1 MSDKFSKLQARKRQK
16 ESSSSGSKSEQ
27 HILINDDVSAGR
39 LNQSEADQNTS
50 IKLPEDYNITNV
62 NDETLGLPLNPSI
75 NIKNEK
81 KHNGSVNSF

>member
-1 MSDKFSKLQARKRQK
+1 M
-16 ESSSSGSKSEQ
+16 
-27 HILINDDVSAGR
+27 INDDVSAGR